1 MIDRRAL
8 TRIGRTVAKEMK
20 SGRVSAALPRALE
33 PLEEYPEHV
42 FDLVALLA
50 KEGLKTRPREEL
62 ISAYGFILGRSLE
75 LLRYAVERDD
85 AGIVDLVDRLR
96 GSLLEAVHR
105 DRISPAILMLIL
117 HQFASAKLD
126 AGDALREQLSQ
137 LMDQDDEAHAAV
149 ARGEGHD
156 HFAHVA
162 ADMENDPFAI
172 HAYLDESMD
181 ALPQEIRAGLVMAT
195 FGENVPA
202 VREAALGFLFSKSED
217 ARGKLIELLTL
228 ASPHGLVSGTML
240 RRMIAIRN
248 WLPEAERAALDRA
261 IRSAR
266 ATGVACAPASKANV
280 VGVLASGVDGS
291 GAITA
296 LVIVQDDRR
305 HALAGLLAK
314 QGFGIR
320 DAWVRRGLSK
330 ADLKEVLDHVAGEIE
345 VAPSSL
351 DYVVAILR
359 QGLANNIETG
369 NPPPFGALDVVET
382 CGLAEIN
389 PAAMCVEVLVAELL
403 AGIDPAR
410 LSAAAV
416 EKTLRDSSDLQET
429 HPMLASWFEDNVS
442 KLIGNKRAPR
452 GKRIAVLMMGPLQA
466 RRRRW
471 AGLCGS
477 MALSLKHQG
486 HADWENFTI
495 LARELLGTRPIDE
508 FGLMKV
514 VAATTLDVLD
524 TKALLGTYRAA

>member
-50 KEGLKTRPREEL
+50 KEGLKTRPSEEL

-296 LVIVQDDRR
+296 LVIVQDNRR

-486 HADWENFTI
+486 HADWETFTI
-495 LARELLGTRPIDE
+495 LARELLGTRPIGE

-524 TKALLGTYRAA
+524 TRVLLGTYRAA